1 MAQGYETLGGK
12 AALVASIYEAALDA
26 RRWGDFLDHFSVAM
40 GSPASMIWAQDFG
53 NNSVD
58 VDGHTGAITA
68 DRGIDPAAMATFSSY
83 YSQRN
88 VWLEDQNLHQ
98 SGSVVIGSQLF
109 PDAHLGR
116 TEWYADWLR
125 PQDLFHTSAAVV
137 ERRHDQTFNV
147 TAVRSKAA
155 GNYAPHE
162 LQLLADLMP
171 HLQSAFAL
179 HRRLHRLD
187 ALGQASMALLEGLP
201 MGVVLL
207 DEYACILHANKNAH
221 SLARTSGVLN
231 FAEGDQL
238 RAVSAS
244 VDQALQRAF
253 AEAVRT
259 GVGKP
264 AGAGGA
270 FHLDGLDGVRLQV
283 LVVPLPRWNSPFGEH
298 AAAAVFINDPRATTR
313 SLEGAMRSVYG
324 LTSAEARLAQALV
337 NGLTP
342 GEYAHQSGLSV
353 HTVRTQFRSA
363 AAKVGVGRQADFVRV
378 ILTGPAML
386 QWQRAGPGPHGRV
399 NT

>member
-1 MAQGYETLGGK
+1 MAQGYEMLGGK
-12 AALVASIYEAALDA
+12 AALVGSIYDAALDA
-26 RRWGDFLDHFSVAM
+26 RRWGDFLDHFSVAI

-53 NNSVD
+53 SNSVD

-68 DRGIDPAAMATFSSY
+68 YRGIDPSAMATFSTY

-98 SGSVVIGSQLF
+98 SGRVVIGSQLF
-109 PDAHLGR
+109 PDAQLGR

-162 LQLLADLMP
+162 LQLLAELMP

-179 HRRLHRLD
+179 HRRLHRLE
-187 ALGQASMALLEGLP
+187 ALSQTSMALLEGLP

-207 DEYACILHANKNAH
+207 DEHACMLHANKHAH
-221 SLARTSGVLN
+221 RLARASGLLRLGEGARLYATSP
-231 FAEGDQL
+231 
-238 RAVSAS
+238 R
-244 VDQALQRAF
+244 VDQALQRALTG
-253 AEAVRT
+253 AVRT

-264 AGAGGA
+264 ESAGDA
-270 FHLDGLDGVRLQV
+270 FHLDGLDGMRLQV
-283 LVVPLPRWNSPFGEH
+283 LVVPLPSWNSPFGEH
-298 AAAAVFINDPRATTR
+298 AAAAVFISDPSAALVQSLEAIVR
-313 SLEGAMRSVYG
+313 SLYR
-324 LTSAEARLAQALV
+324 LTNAEARLAQALI

-342 GEYAHQSGLSV
+342 TEYAQQNGLSV
-353 HTVRTQFRSA
+353 HTVRTQFKSA
-363 AAKVGVGRQADFVRV
+363 AAKVGVSRQADFVRA

-386 QWQRAGPGPHGRV
+386 QWQRIVPD
-399 NT
+399 TTS